1 MNGKR
6 VHRALALFT
15 VALFATS
22 CAAATDQNAGT
33 ATDTP
38 LITTSATPTFPDP
51 ELVGEWERFQEC
63 QEIVDALTDAGLQG
77 AVLETIA
84 GDGWIPG
91 VSAPE
96 QIADPTQPCTG
107 AVGRMHSH
115 FFTADGEFGS
125 RDANGQQVDDG
136 RYEVVDDG
144 TLVIIAGPL
153 STVTFHYT
161 ITNHDTIAFE
171 PVIPDCAPDCFE
183 ASWSVAVA
191 YPGYTW
197 TRVV

>member
-1 MNGKR
+1 MNTVKP
-6 VHRALALFT
+6 HRPLTLLTLAF
-15 VALFATS
+15 VITS
-22 CAAATDQNAGT
+22 CGASPGQTERTDAETAHTTGSAAPSVVD
-33 ATDTP
+33 
-38 LITTSATPTFPDP
+38 S

-63 QEIVDALTDAGLQG
+63 QEIVDALTAAGLRG

-91 VSAPE
+91 VSTPE
-96 QIADPTQPCTG
+96 QISDPTQPCTR

-144 TLVIIAGPL
+144 TLVI

-197 TRVV
+197 TRVG